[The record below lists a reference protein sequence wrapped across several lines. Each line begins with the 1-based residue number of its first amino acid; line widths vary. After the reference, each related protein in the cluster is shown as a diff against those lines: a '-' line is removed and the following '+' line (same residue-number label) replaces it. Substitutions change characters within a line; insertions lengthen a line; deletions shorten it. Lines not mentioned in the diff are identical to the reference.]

1 MLRQGSHRE
10 VESVQN
16 VKRSR
21 VRHGN
26 APDVAE
32 PSLSL
37 RSAPRPVSAL
47 SPGDPGGTVLVT
59 DEPVPAGDIALPRAG
74 GRVVVGV
81 DDSPAG
87 LAALRWAVK
96 AAREAGLQLVAVR
109 SWALGL
115 PRHGGL
121 RRHRALI
128 HPRVVLYFD
137 GSEQCDASAQI
148 VRRAF
153 RVVAGGLPRDITV
166 TVQTP
171 EGVPGPALTAV
182 AGSAGDVIV
191 VGDDSGMSLKHL
203 LHGSV
208 SRYCSEHAHGPVV
221 VIPAPAAGDAKDG
234 S

>member
-1 MLRQGSHRE
+1 MPAMPAAGPGDTAGPVLM
-10 VESVQN
+10 
-16 VKRSR
+16 
-21 VRHGN
+21 
-26 APDVAE
+26 ADE
-32 PSLSL
+32 PS
-37 RSAPRPVSAL
+37 P
-47 SPGDPGGTVLVT
+47 D
-59 DEPVPAGDIALPRAG
+59 AGDVVLPAMSE
-74 GRVVVGV
+74 RVVVGI

-87 LAALRWAVK
+87 LAALRWAVR
-96 AAREAGLQLVAVR
+96 AAREADLQLVAVR

-128 HPRVVLYFD
+128 HPHVVLYFD
-137 GSEQCDASAQI
+137 GSEQCDASTQI
-148 VRRAF
+148 VRKAF
-153 RVVAGGLPRDITV
+153 RIVAGGVPRDITV

-171 EGVPGPALTAV
+171 EGVPGPALTSV

-191 VGDDSGMSLKHL
+191 VGDDSGVSLKHL

-208 SRYCSEHAHGPVV
+208 SRYCSEHAHCPVV